1 MFLDP
6 GRERRRWDLPLRLR
20 PAAWIL
26 GAALAAAALA
36 AAPPSP
42 GKADK
47 PAAGPH
53 DVSFLVAGDMRDFTT
68 GEYGGPAYFRG
79 ACQAMKE
86 SGPGAFLLV
95 VGDLDPPQG
104 VAEVVLSVFGS
115 AFPWYPVL
123 GNHDL
128 PAGKNLDFVRH
139 LNAGGTA
146 LPNVVRKGPPGSVET
161 TYSFEVGDVHV
172 AVLNQYFDGKSDT
185 ASSADV
191 SDALYEWL
199 AADLAAAKKPFV
211 FVVGHE
217 PAFPQADMATG
228 RSRHATTS
236 LTRRPANRDRFWR
249 LLRERKVTAFLC
261 GHTHG
266 ASARKIDGV
275 WQLDSGHARGK
286 GDSGAPSTFI
296 RITAVRG
303 ECGYEFYRADAQGA
317 NYAVTL
323 AGSFGKE

>member
-1 MFLDP
+1 L
-6 GRERRRWDLPLRLR
+6 
-20 PAAWIL
+20 AL
-26 GAALAAAALA
+26 GAALVAAELA
-36 AAPPSP
+36 GTPPAG
-42 GKADK
+42 GKAGEK
-47 PAAGPH
+47 AH
-53 DVSFLVAGDMRDFTT
+53 DVSFFVAGDMRGFTT
-68 GEYGGPAYFRG
+68 GEYDGSAYFRG

-86 SGPGAFLLV
+86 SGPGDFLLV

-104 VAEVVLSVFGS
+104 VAKVIRSVFGP
-115 AFPWYPVL
+115 AFPWYPAM

-128 PAGKNLDFVRH
+128 SPVRDLDYLRR
-139 LNAGGTA
+139 LNAGGTT
-146 LPNVVRKGPPGSVET
+146 LPNIVRKGPAGTVET
-161 TYSFEVGDVHV
+161 TYAFEVGDVHV
-172 AVLNQYFDGKSDT
+172 AVINEYFDGASDT
-185 ASSADV
+185 ASNADI
-191 SDALYEWL
+191 SDPVYSWL
-199 AADLAAAKKPFV
+199 AADLAATKKPFV

-217 PAFPQADMATG
+217 PAFPQPDMATG
-228 RSRHATTS
+228 RVRHATTS
-236 LTRRPANRDRFWR
+236 LTKRPGNRDRFWQ

-296 RITAVRG
+296 RITAARG
-303 ECGYEFYRADAQGA
+303 GCRYEFHRADAQGA